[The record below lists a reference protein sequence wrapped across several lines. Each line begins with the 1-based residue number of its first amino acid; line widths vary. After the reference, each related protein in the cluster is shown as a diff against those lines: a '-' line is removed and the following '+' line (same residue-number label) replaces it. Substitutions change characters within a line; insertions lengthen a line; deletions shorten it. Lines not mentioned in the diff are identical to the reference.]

1 MNVDEDQ
8 MEIENKAAGNT
19 VSSVNPLIT
28 VDRLILLALVLIS
41 ILAGFVLLF
50 VPEKIGW
57 GLTAVPIVAIICIM
71 IIRNPFIGIFLFLT
85 YSNLR
90 PYSFMPFLI
99 PLRLSMV
106 MQVLTL
112 VAWIV
117 SLAVHKNR
125 IKWSPVHTW
134 FAIFLFPIGLG
145 MITSANNF
153 FPYVILQAIMANFVI
168 FVIATNVID
177 SMKRLNLVVWMLML
191 AYAYYAI
198 KGIHT
203 FMTGSYIGVTG
214 ATSGYVKGGGFI
226 GDENDFALIINMM
239 IPFAFFGFQYLKGK
253 ARFVCGGLLVLFV
266 LAVVASF
273 SRGGMVGLAVIMV
286 FGIASS
292 KRKLISTSIIL
303 LLLLTMYMFAP
314 DRYWKEADSIT
325 DVGESTA
332 DARLNYWAAGLN
344 MFIDHPVI
352 GVGAGNGAVHMP
364 RYYRGPG
371 GDPNRQ
377 WGRTFHGTWPQILA
391 ELGLMGAVP
400 YFMIFFLSLRHLWLI
415 RRESKD
421 DDDPTGR
428 FLANGLIGSLIA
440 YQTCATFLSTA
451 YYPHTYTIYILVWAF
466 VFCYKATPKNAI
478 GTRKTQT
485 TNSGQ
490 TLPKSGHNQ

>member
-8 MEIENKAAGNT
+8 MEIENIAVQKT
-19 VSSVNPLIT
+19 TRSELIT
-28 VDRLILLALVLIS
+28 VDRVILLALVIIS
-41 ILAGFVLLF
+41 ILAGSVLLF

-57 GLTAVPIVAIICIM
+57 ALTALPIVVVVCILIM
-71 IIRNPFIGIFLFLT
+71 RNPFFGVFAFLT
-85 YSNLR
+85 YTTLR

-99 PLRLSMV
+99 PFRLSMV
-106 MQVLTL
+106 IEVLTL

-145 MITSANNF
+145 MITAANNF
-153 FPYVILQAIMANFVI
+153 YPSVVLQTTIVYFVI

-177 SMKRLNLVVWMLML
+177 SMKRLNLVVGMLL
-191 AYAYYAI
+191 LVYAYFSI

-203 FMTGSYIGVTG
+203 FMTGSYIGVAG
-214 ATSGYVKGGGFI
+214 ATSGSVKGAGFI

-239 IPFAFFGFQYLKGK
+239 IPFAFSGFQYLKGK
-253 ARFVCGGLLVLFV
+253 AKFVCGGLLVLFV

-273 SRGGMVGLAVIMV
+273 SRGGMVGLAAIMV

-292 KRKLISTSIIL
+292 QRKLIASSIVL
-303 LLLLTMYMFAP
+303 LLLVTMYMFAP
-314 DRYWKEADSIT
+314 DRYWKEAESIT
-325 DVGESTA
+325 DTDEATA
-332 DARLNYWAAGLN
+332 DFRFSTWAAALS

-352 GVGAGNGAVHMP
+352 GVGAENGKIHMP
-364 RYYRGPG
+364 RYFVGK
-371 GDPNRQ
+371 GDPNRL
-377 WGRTFHGTWPQILA
+377 WGITFHGTWPQILA

-400 YFMIFFLSLRHLWLI
+400 YFMILFLSLRSLWRI

-451 YYPHTYTIYILVWAF
+451 YYPHTYTIYTLVWAF

-478 GTRKTQT
+478 DTRRTKT

-490 TLPKSGHNQ
+490 MLPQTGHNQ

>member
-8 MEIENKAAGNT
+8 MEIENIAAQET
-19 VSSVNPLIT
+19 TRSAWIT
-28 VDRLILLALVLIS
+28 FDRLILLALIIISVLAAI
-41 ILAGFVLLF
+41 VLLF

-57 GLTAVPIVAIICIM
+57 ALVALPIVIFVCVITIQ
-71 IIRNPFIGIFLFLT
+71 NPFIGVFGFLT

-106 MQVLTL
+106 MEVLTL

-145 MITSANNF
+145 IITAANNF
-153 FPYVILQAIMANFVI
+153 YPYEVMQAIMVHFVI
-168 FVIATNVID
+168 FVIATNVMD
-177 SMKRLNLVVWMLML
+177 SMKRLNLVVWMLL
-191 AYAYYAI
+191 LVYAYFSI

-203 FMTGSYIGVTG
+203 FTTGAYTDVTG
-214 ATSGYVKGGGFI
+214 NTSGRVTGGGFI
-226 GDENDFALIINMM
+226 SDENDFALTINMM
-239 IPFAFFGFQYLKGK
+239 VPFAFFGFQYLKGK
-253 ARFVCGGLLVLFV
+253 AKFVCGGLLVLFV

-273 SRGGMVGLAVIMV
+273 SRGGLVGLAAVVV
-286 FGIASS
+286 FGIATSQ
-292 KRKLISTSIIL
+292 RKLIASSIVL
-303 LLLLTMYMFAP
+303 LLLVTMFMFAP
-314 DRYWKEADSIT
+314 DRYWKEAESIS
-325 DVGESTA
+325 DIGEATA
-332 DARLNYWAAGLN
+332 DARLNYWGAGLN
-344 MFIDHPVI
+344 MFLDNPII
-352 GVGAGNGAVHMP
+352 GVGAGNGKIHLP
-364 RYYRGPG
+364 RYYNGP
-371 GDPNRQ
+371 GDPNRH
-377 WGRTFHGTWPQILA
+377 WGRAFHGSWPQILA

-400 YFMIFFLSLRHLWLI
+400 YFMMLFLSFRHLWLI

-440 YQTCATFLSTA
+440 YQVCATFLSTA
-451 YYPHTYTIYILVWAF
+451 YYPQAYLTYTLVWAF

-490 TLPKSGHNQ
+490 TLPKTNHNP